1 MKKKSLLLVLVLCL
15 VMLVGCGS
23 VEEKEL
29 TPISEEMIEITI
41 ETLNEADD
49 VLDSHIEVKDDKIII
64 AIITDVNDKE
74 YAKLLGE
81 EAVKL
86 FGDIVAMNSDLIGST
101 DESYGEIYNEYA
113 VSVAVGT
120 SADNILAQGY
130 RIASDKTELKISW

>member
-1 MKKKSLLLVLVLCL
+1 MKKKSLLLVLALCL
-15 VMLVGCGS
+15 VMLVGCRS

-29 TPISEEMIEITI
+29 TPISEEMIEIAI

-49 VLDSHIEVKDDKIII
+49 ILDSHIEVKDGKIII